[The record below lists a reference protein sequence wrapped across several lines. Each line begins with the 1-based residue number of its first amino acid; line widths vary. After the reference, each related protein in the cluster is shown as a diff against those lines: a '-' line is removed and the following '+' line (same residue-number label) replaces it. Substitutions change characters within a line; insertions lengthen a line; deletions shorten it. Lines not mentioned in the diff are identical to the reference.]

1 MDFAENL
8 YGGAGVAEAYV
19 QAWARWHTLAPHCT
33 TSAWLQRLAIVHSDK
48 VLLVAACYAS
58 LASPD
63 VVGLVLQLLMV
74 AAAV

>member
-8 YGGAGVAEAYV
+8 YGGAGVSEAYV
-19 QAWARWHTLAPHCT
+19 QAWARWHTLAPHRT
-33 TSAWLQRLAIVHSDK
+33 TSAWFQRLAIVHSDK
-48 VLLVAACYAS
+48 ALLVAACYAA